1 MEADYSGKMILLLD
15 ILSKSS
21 ELGDKVLVFS
31 QSLTTLD
38 LVEFYL
44 AKLQINGKEGKNWK
58 RGKDWYRYTSTLEK
72 FLFFSTQKL
81 CSCRCGGFTSI
92 FSLGFLYFCIY
103 MLMG

>member
-44 AKLQINGKEGKNWK
+44 SKLQIKGKEGKYWK
-58 RGKDWYRYTSTLEK
+58 RGKDWYRYACVVVFLLFTRTLE
-72 FLFFSTQKL
+72 
-81 CSCRCGGFTSI
+81 
-92 FSLGFLYFCIY
+92 SLVW
-103 MLMG
+103 

>member
-1 MEADYSGKMILLLD
+1 METDYSGKMILLLD

-44 AKLQINGKEGKNWK
+44 SKLQIKGKEGKCWK
-58 RGKDWYRYTSTLEK
+58 RGKDWYRYDSTLD
-72 FLFFSTQKL
+72 FV
-81 CSCRCGGFTSI
+81 
-92 FSLGFLYFCIY
+92 LYTRT
-103 MLMG
+103 LQLLVR

>member
-31 QSLTTLD
+31 QSLTALD

-44 AKLQINGKEGKNWK
+44 SKLQIKGKEGKHWK
-58 RGKDWYRYTSTLEK
+58 RGKDWYRYDSTVDFVFYTSTLQ
-72 FLFFSTQKL
+72 LL
-81 CSCRCGGFTSI
+81 V
-92 FSLGFLYFCIY
+92 L
-103 MLMG
+103 

>member
-15 ILSKSS
+15 ILLKSS

-44 AKLQINGKEGKNWK
+44 SKLQIKGKEGKHWK
-58 RGKDWYRYTSTLEK
+58 RGKDWYRYASTVD
-72 FLFFSTQKL
+72 FLSNIITL
-81 CSCRCGGFTSI
+81 
-92 FSLGFLYFCIY
+92 
-103 MLMG
+103 